1 MDIELMFHTLRRL
14 SLLILDRSLCR
25 LSGPLIFD
33 SVDGLQ
39 VLQTV
44 RPVRE
49 WLVLFLV
56 EDGSPIL
63 LIGGSGIAG
72 TRVAATLEVTP
83 LMFDCVMVAL
93 SI

>member
-1 MDIELMFHTLRRL
+1 MFQTLRRL
-14 SLLILDRSLCR
+14 RLLILDGGLCR

-33 SVDGLQ
+33 SVDGLHG
-39 VLQTV
+39 LQTI
-44 RPVRE
+44 RPMRE

-56 EDGSPIL
+56 EDGSPVL

-83 LMFDCVMVAL
+83 LMFDCVMVTL